1 MAVQNNKK
9 EEKPTKFERVYEDE
23 DTISIWKYDLTKSTT
38 GPFEVEIKYKKGYVH
53 PKPEK
58 KKTLKDLVADE
69 KKVIRKGIGKI

>member
-23 DTISIWKYDLTKSTT
+23 DTISIWKYDLAKTTT
-38 GPFEVEIKYKKGYVH
+38 GPVEVEIKYKKGYVH

-69 KKVIRKGIGKI
+69 KKVTKKGV

>member
-38 GPFEVEIKYKKGYVH
+38 GPFEVEIKYKKGYIH

-58 KKTLKDLVADE
+58 RKTLKDLVADE
-69 KKVIRKGIGKI
+69 KKVIRKGV

>member
-58 KKTLKDLVADE
+58 KKTLKDLVEDE
-69 KKVIRKGIGKI
+69 KKVIKKGV

>member
-9 EEKPTKFERVYEDE
+9 QEKPTKFERVYEDE

-69 KKVIRKGIGKI
+69 KKVIMKGV

>member
-9 EEKPTKFERVYEDE
+9 EEKPTKFERVYEDD

-69 KKVIRKGIGKI
+69 KKVIRKGV

>member
-23 DTISIWKYDLTKSTT
+23 DTISIWKYDLAKSTT
-38 GPFEVEIKYKKGYVH
+38 GPFEVEIKYKRGYVH

-69 KKVIRKGIGKI
+69 KKVKKRGV

>member
-23 DTISIWKYDLTKSTT
+23 DTISIWKYDLSKTTT
-38 GPFEVEIKYKKGYVH
+38 GPVEVEIKYKKGYVH

-69 KKVIRKGIGKI
+69 KKVAKKGV